1 MTEEFYVGTIVPVI
15 HYTMGGLAIDTDGRV
30 LTADSNEPMEGLY
43 AIGEAS
49 GGVHG
54 DNRLAGNSLLEC
66 TVFGHHVGLTVPT
79 MAKLMNSPAIASPEN
94 TASAAS
100 TSPESTASAAV
111 APATSKRIIT
121 KEELSASVKQGKLW
135 LALYGKVYDVTDYL
149 EEHPGG
155 PEAITDVAGTDAT
168 ETFETVHNK
177 DLLDSMGFEPV
188 GELGS

>member
-1 MTEEFYVGTIVPVI
+1 
-15 HYTMGGLAIDTDGRV
+15 MGGIAIDTDGRALSKKTNSV
-30 LTADSNEPMEGLY
+30 IPGLY
-43 AIGEAS
+43 VVGEAS

-100 TSPESTASAAV
+100 TSPESTASAA
-111 APATSKRIIT
+111 APPATSKRIIT
-121 KEELSASVKQGKLW
+121 KDELAASVKQGKLW

-168 ETFETVHNK
+168 ETFET
-177 DLLDSMGFEPV
+177 
-188 GELGS
+188 